1 MFICWSGGGGI
12 LSSSIQLGTAPF
24 RNSFRNPAAMPC
36 ARKTLCNSVAAE
48 EFSPKVVAAAGWLAG
63 DKRYSVVSMGLAMLF
78 ARILP
83 STTEPG
89 SGGSFVFC
97 KHHPCPVL
105 LLYRA
110 KTGNYTK
117 AAISKVTHDNFLWS
131 RRPTTG
137 TG

>member
-1 MFICWSGGGGI
+1 
-12 LSSSIQLGTAPF
+12 
-24 RNSFRNPAAMPC
+24 
-36 ARKTLCNSVAAE
+36 
-48 EFSPKVVAAAGWLAG
+48 
-63 DKRYSVVSMGLAMLF
+63 MGLAMLF

-131 RRPTTG
+131 RRPTTTRRVLDDWNG
-137 TG
+137 ETNKSTCCTLHFKSLRREIIMQFDQFRILIRTQEMFSVPFPVACHLINKLVNDLP